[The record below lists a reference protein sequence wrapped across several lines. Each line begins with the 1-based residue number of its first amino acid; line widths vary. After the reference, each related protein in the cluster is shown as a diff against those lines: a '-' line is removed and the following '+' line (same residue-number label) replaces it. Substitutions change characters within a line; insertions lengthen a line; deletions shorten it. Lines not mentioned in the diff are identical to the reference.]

1 MEIHRQK
8 TLTYTNIEN
17 IRIKELL
24 TAQTEKDMKKDR
36 PENSAIVVEK
46 KVMQEDVEIPISAVS
61 T

>member
-1 MEIHRQK
+1 M
-8 TLTYTNIEN
+8 EN